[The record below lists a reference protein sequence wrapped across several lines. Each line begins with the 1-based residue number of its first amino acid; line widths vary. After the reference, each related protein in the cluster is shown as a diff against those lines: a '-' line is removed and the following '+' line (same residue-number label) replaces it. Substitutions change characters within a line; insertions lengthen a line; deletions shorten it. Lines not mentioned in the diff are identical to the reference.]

1 MGTHEFEQDV
11 RNQDILIY
19 INGDLI
25 ARKDAKISVFDSGFL
40 LGDGVWEGIRF
51 HNGHLAFIEEH
62 MDRIYSCAADIGIR
76 IGKSKEE
83 LILILKDTL
92 KANAMESGV
101 HLRLIISR
109 GLKKTPYQHPN
120 ANIGGPTIVVIPEYK
135 TADPNVNTN
144 GIRIGT
150 VSIQRATAKTQDP
163 KLNTLSKLNCI
174 LACIEADKLGFD
186 EGLML
191 DINGFVSTCNSTN
204 FFIARGGEVWT
215 SKGDYCLNGVTR
227 GNIISVCNEND
238 IPVFE
243 KDFLVEDVHSADE
256 CFVTGT
262 FAGVI
267 PVIEVDGLKIS
278 DGKRGSVTEQL
289 QSLYTERIERFYP
302 KS

>member
-1 MGTHEFEQDV
+1 
-11 RNQDILIY
+11 L
-19 INGDLI
+19 
-25 ARKDAKISVFDSGFL
+25 DA
-40 LGDGVWEGIRF
+40 
-51 HNGHLAFIEEH
+51 HL
-62 MDRIYSCAADIGIR
+62 DRIFFGAAAIGID

-83 LILILKDTL
+83 LASIIRDTL
-92 KANAMESGV
+92 LANAMETGV

-135 TADPNVNTN
+135 KADPIVNTN

-150 VSIQRATAKTQDP
+150 VSIERATAKTQDP

-204 FFIARGGEVWT
+204 FFIVCAGEVWT
-215 SKGDYCLNGVTR
+215 SKGEYCLNGVTR
-227 GNIISVCNEND
+227 GNIISLCEENK
-238 IPVFE
+238 IPIFE
-243 KDFLVEDVHSADE
+243 KDFPVEDVRSADE

-267 PVIEVDGLKIS
+267 PVVEVDGLKIS
-278 DGKRGSVTEQL
+278 NGKRGSMTERL
-289 QSLYTERIERFYP
+289 QSLYAERIERLFP